1 MSETFFDE
9 VGVNVTLL
17 PDNAVAASFPCGMIV
32 ISSDIF
38 REAIFEAGEDEG
50 CC

>member
-1 MSETFFDE
+1 MSETFFNE
-9 VGVNVTLL
+9 VGVNVALL
-17 PDNAVAASFPCGMIV
+17 PANAIAASFPCGMIV

-38 REAIFEAGEDEG
+38 REAIFEAAEDEG